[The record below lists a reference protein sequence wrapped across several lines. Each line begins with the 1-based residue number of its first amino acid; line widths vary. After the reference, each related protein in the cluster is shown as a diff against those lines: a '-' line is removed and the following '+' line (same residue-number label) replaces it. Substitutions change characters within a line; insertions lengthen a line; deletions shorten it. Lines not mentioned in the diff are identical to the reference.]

1 MKNIITLLVSV
12 AGLSMFIACSNAP
25 KGEQAVTEAAKK
37 VAAPMAAK
45 SYAVDGSLS
54 KVSWTGSKVGGKH
67 TGTIDVNTGS
77 VQVKDGKVVGGS
89 FNLDINSPNVTDLEA
104 GKGKE
109 KLEGHLKAPDFFDAA
124 NNPNATFTISNVAN
138 GTVTGN
144 LTLNGTTKSI
154 SFPAKIDVS
163 DSGVMVTTPDF
174 TINRTDFGM
183 KYGSATFIDGLKDK
197 AINDNVGLSISL
209 KAS

>member
-1 MKNIITLLVSV
+1 
-12 AGLSMFIACSNAP
+12 MFIACSNAP

-77 VQVKDGKVVGGS
+77 IQVKDGKVVGGS
-89 FNLDINSPNVTDLEA
+89 FNLDINSLNVTDLEA

-109 KLEGHLKAPDFFDAA
+109 KLEGDLKAPDFFDAA